1 MANFSIETLMNIIIP
16 TIFDGRGNSERVT
29 KVRNFLEQHTNGDVV
44 MVDEGDAG
52 NVLVLVDGGDTGK
65 LIVQTEYDKKAEN
78 HNIYIWLSEM
88 FVSYKLK
95 IAVNCDDSSEEVD
108 QHGATPIL
116 FEGNSID
123 GIQFDSNFEFDPDEL
138 REEMKARIT
147 ANYDSKMYY
156 ITQPRVERPL
166 VREDYGVVR
175 AWEIANLDEE
185 EIVVWH
191 DTPFSTREGAEE
203 YIGYIELEEA

>member
-16 TIFDGRGNSERVT
+16 TIFDGRGDSERVT

-44 MVDEGDAG
+44 MVD
-52 NVLVLVDGGDTGK
+52 GGDSGN
-65 LIVQTEYDKKAEN
+65 LIVQTEYDEKAEN
-78 HNIYIWLSEM
+78 HIIHVWLSEM

-95 IAVNCDDSSEEVD
+95 IAVNCDDSSEELD

-123 GIQFDSNFEFDPDEL
+123 EIQFDSNFEFDPDDDI
-138 REEMKARIT
+138 REKMKARIT
-147 ANYDSKMYY
+147 ANRNSKMYH

-175 AWEIANLDEE
+175 AWEIPNLDEE
-185 EIVVWH
+185 KIVVWH
-191 DTPFSTREGAEE
+191 DTPFSSREGAEE
-203 YIGYIELEEA
+203 YIGYIELEA